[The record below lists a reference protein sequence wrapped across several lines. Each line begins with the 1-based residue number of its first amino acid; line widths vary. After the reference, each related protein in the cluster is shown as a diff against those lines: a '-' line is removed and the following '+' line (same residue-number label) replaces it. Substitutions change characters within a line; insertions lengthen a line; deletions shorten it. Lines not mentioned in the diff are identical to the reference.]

1 MYHRVYKR
9 NHTTKVDFKDF
20 ILDPRKLM
28 IKSGTMNPD
37 QVFENI
43 KRISDKEE
51 RNLKKRNTLPAVD
64 LSPDNILTIDIDGIS
79 DNPELIQT
87 VVDRLKQID
96 SCFACMESVSG
107 NVVAFFKYEVNKED
121 YKYLYYKIYLELT
134 LVLGIDIDFL
144 PELNR
149 LRYISDGKVFFY
161 REDSKVL
168 TEILK
173 IDKLPYMRQGKEVKV
188 AGGRPKTI
196 FKSE

>member
-28 IKSGTMNPD
+28 IKSGAINPD
-37 QVFENI
+37 QIFENI
-43 KRISDKEE
+43 KRVSDKER
-51 RNLKKRNTLPAVD
+51 RNLRKKNTLPAVD

-79 DNPELIQT
+79 NDPELIQT
-87 VVDRLKQID
+87 VVDKLEQID

-107 NVVAFFKYEVNKED
+107 NVVAFFKYEVTKED

-134 LVLGIDIDFL
+134 LTLGIDIDFL

-188 AGGRPKTI
+188 VGGRPKTI